1 MHNQGWD
8 CTPHRRLN
16 LLTGEWILVSP
27 HRSKRP
33 WSGQKE
39 DPDKSTISRYDPD
52 CYLCPKNSRAEGVV
66 NPDYTST
73 FVFQNDF
80 AALLPEHLAVTDS
93 DFNDHLLRAEPESG
107 ICRVICYTPRHDLT
121 MARMEHCQIEQ
132 IIRTWQEEYNTLG
145 ALDSINHVQIFEN
158 RGSLM
163 GCSNVHPHGQIWA
176 NSTIP
181 TIPAAESFQQ
191 QEYMQKSDSCLLCSY
206 LAREL
211 EEDQRILFS
220 NQSFVALVPF
230 WATWPFETMI
240 LPRRHLSS
248 IELMTSMETADLAE
262 IMHRLA
268 ICYDNLF
275 QTSFPYSMGIHQ
287 RPLDGCNSD
296 YWHYHIHYLPPL
308 LRSQSVK
315 KHMVGYELLA
325 MPQRDITAEIAAKQL
340 QRQSTVHYLEVD
352 EK

>member
-1 MHNQGWD
+1 MHTQDWD
-8 CTPHRRLN
+8 CHPHRRFN
-16 LLTGEWILVSP
+16 LLTGEWVLVSP
-27 HRSKRP
+27 HRSNRP
-33 WSGQKE
+33 WSGQR
-39 DPDKSTISRYDPD
+39 DQPDKPTAPRYDPD
-52 CYLCPKNSRAEGVV
+52 CYLCPGNCRAEGVV

-80 AALLPEHLAVTDS
+80 AALLSEVHAVPAVNVKDQ
-93 DFNDHLLRAEPESG
+93 LLRAEPESG

-121 MARMEHCQIEQ
+121 MARMEHRQIENIVQ
-132 IIRTWQEEYNTLG
+132 TWQQEYRNLG
-145 ALDSINHVQIFEN
+145 ALDCISHVQIFEN

-163 GCSNVHPHGQIWA
+163 GCSNLHPHGQIWA

-181 TIPAAESFQQ
+181 TIPAKETSQQ
-191 QEYMQKSDSCLLCSY
+191 QKYMKENDSCLLCSY
-206 LAREL
+206 LTREL
-211 EEDQRILFS
+211 EEDQRILFI
-220 NQSFVALVPF
+220 NQSFVALIPF

-240 LPRRHLSS
+240 LPRKHSS
-248 IELMTSMETADLAE
+248 AISSMGSVETAELAE
-262 IMHRLA
+262 IMQRLA

-287 RPLDGCNSD
+287 QPTDGCNRD

-325 MPQRDITAEIAAKQL
+325 MPQRDITAEEAAKQL
-340 QRQSTVHYLEVD
+340 QRQSTVHYLEAAG
-352 EK
+352 K